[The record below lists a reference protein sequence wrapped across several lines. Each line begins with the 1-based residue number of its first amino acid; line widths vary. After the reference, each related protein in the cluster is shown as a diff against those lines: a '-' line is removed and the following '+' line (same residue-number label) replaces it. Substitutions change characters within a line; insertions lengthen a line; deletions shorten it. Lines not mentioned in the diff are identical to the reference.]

1 MRQTPTDVRAP
12 LLDRLVDEDPRRASE
27 TVPKRALT
35 RRQYRDSVRRD
46 LVWLLNTR
54 APVPSRF
61 AAPAG
66 APATASAS
74 GGGELTVLDFG
85 IPDFGDL
92 FTANRRDW
100 SRLARSIER
109 ALAAFEPRLANPAV
123 EVAAEPGDIRR
134 LTVVISATLIAERD
148 REPFSFPLVYDLER
162 EAFTGLDD
170 A

>member
-12 LLDRLVDEDPRRASE
+12 LLERLVDEDPRRASE

-35 RRQYRDSVRRD
+35 RRQYRDCVRRD

-54 APVPSRF
+54 TTTPSRF
-61 AAPAG
+61 A
-66 APATASAS
+66 
-74 GGGELTVLDFG
+74 GGEELTVLDYG

-100 SRLARSIER
+100 TRLARSIER
-109 ALAAFEPRLANPAV
+109 ALRAFEPRLADPVV
-123 EVAAEPGDIRR
+123 EVEEQAGDIRR
-134 LTVVISATLIAERD
+134 LAVVIIATLIAEKD
-148 REPFSFPLVYDLER
+148 REPFAFPLVYDLER
-162 EAFTGLDD
+162 EAFTGMDD

>member
-35 RRQYRDSVRRD
+35 RRQYRDCVRRD

-54 APVPSRF
+54 TTTPARF
-61 AAPAG
+61 AGP
-66 APATASAS
+66 SS
-74 GGGELTVLDFG
+74 GGGELTVLDYG

-109 ALAAFEPRLANPAV
+109 ALRAFEPRLADPAV
-123 EVAAEPGDIRR
+123 EVEEQAGDIRR
-134 LTVVISATLIAERD
+134 LAVVITATLIAEKD
-148 REPFSFPLVYDLER
+148 REPFAFPLVYDLER
-162 EAFTGLDD
+162 EAFTGMDD

>member
-35 RRQYRDSVRRD
+35 RRQYRDCVRRD

-54 APVPSRF
+54 TSSPSRF
-61 AAPAG
+61 PE
-66 APATASAS
+66 
-74 GGGELTVLDFG
+74 GGDLTVLDYG

-109 ALAAFEPRLANPAV
+109 ALQAFEPRLANPAV
-123 EVAAEPGDIRR
+123 EVAEQAGDIRR
-134 LTVVISATLIAERD
+134 LAVVITATLLAEKD
-148 REPFSFPLVYDLER
+148 REPFAFPLVYDLER
-162 EAFTGLDD
+162 EAFTGMDD

>member
-12 LLDRLVDEDPRRASE
+12 LLERLVDEDPLRASE

-35 RRQYRDSVRRD
+35 RRQYRECVRRD

-54 APVPSRF
+54 VSNPSRF
-61 AAPAG
+61 AAPSAG
-66 APATASAS
+66 K
-74 GGGELTVLDFG
+74 GELTVLDYG

-100 SRLARSIER
+100 TRLGRAIER
-109 ALAAFEPRLANPAV
+109 ALAAFEPRLASPAV
-123 EVAAEPGDIRR
+123 EVAEQSGDIRR
-134 LTVVISATLIAERD
+134 LTVVIHATLIADRD
-148 REPFSFPLVYDLER
+148 REPFAFPLVYDLER
-162 EAFTGLDD
+162 EAFTGQDD

>member
-54 APVPSRF
+54 TTTPSRF
-61 AAPAG
+61 A
-66 APATASAS
+66 
-74 GGGELTVLDFG
+74 GGEDLTVLDYG

-109 ALAAFEPRLANPAV
+109 ALRAFEPRLADPVVDV
-123 EVAAEPGDIRR
+123 EEQAGDIRR
-134 LTVVISATLIAERD
+134 LAVVISATLIAEKD
-148 REPFSFPLVYDLER
+148 REPFAFPLVYDLER
-162 EAFTGLDD
+162 EAFTGMVDD

>member
-54 APVPSRF
+54 APIPTRF
-61 AAPAG
+61 AAP
-66 APATASAS
+66 SA
-74 GGGELTVLDFG
+74 GGGELTVLDYG

-92 FTANRRDW
+92 FSANRRDW

-109 ALAAFEPRLANPAV
+109 ALAAFEPRLANPVV
-123 EVAAEPGDIRR
+123 EVVAEAGDIRR
-134 LTVVISATLIAERD
+134 LGVHISATLIAERD
-148 REPFSFPLVYDLER
+148 REPFSFPLVYDLDR
-162 EAFTGLDD
+162 AAFTGLAD

>member
-54 APVPSRF
+54 ASIPSRF
-61 AAPAG
+61 AAP
-66 APATASAS
+66 SA
-74 GGGELTVLDFG
+74 GGGELTVLDYG

-92 FTANRRDW
+92 FTPNRRDW
-100 SRLARSIER
+100 TRLVRIIER
-109 ALAAFEPRLANPAV
+109 ALAAFEPRLANPVV
-123 EVAAEPGDIRR
+123 EVVEFPGDYRR
-134 LTVVISATLIAERD
+134 LNVVISATLIAEKD
-148 REPFSFPLVYDLER
+148 REPFSFPLVYDLTQES
-162 EAFTGLDD
+162 FTGQDD

>member
-35 RRQYRDSVRRD
+35 RRQYRDCVRRD

-54 APVPSRF
+54 TTTPSRF
-61 AAPAG
+61 A
-66 APATASAS
+66 
-74 GGGELTVLDFG
+74 GGEELTVLDYG

-109 ALAAFEPRLANPAV
+109 ALRAFEPRLADPAV
-123 EVAAEPGDIRR
+123 EVEEQAGDIRR
-134 LTVVISATLIAERD
+134 LAVVITATLIAEKD
-148 REPFSFPLVYDLER
+148 REPFAFPLVYDLER
-162 EAFTGLDD
+162 EAFTGMDD

>member
-1 MRQTPTDVRAP
+1 MRKTPTDVRAP

-35 RRQYRDSVRRD
+35 RRQYRESVRRD

-54 APVPSRF
+54 APIPSRF
-61 AAPAG
+61 ARG
-66 APATASAS
+66 E
-74 GGGELTVLDFG
+74 ELTVLDFG
-85 IPDFGDL
+85 IPDFGDI

-100 SRLARSIER
+100 SRLARAVER

-123 EVAAEPGDIRR
+123 EVAEQPGDIRR
-134 LTVVISATLIAERD
+134 LDVVIRATLLAERD

-162 EAFTGLDD
+162 EAFTGLPD